1 MAWGRSSVLQSP
13 GSTSDSA
20 KCFVNFCSHNFRE
33 FFELE
38 QQIAKEL
45 KTDPYLD
52 LEDIAG
58 LDQIRLTLLTMHRIA
73 RLIFKI
79 YGAEIDR
86 IEARLSKSRKKAS
99 ASLRQ
104 LWRSIRDRMEIVVA
118 IPEEEI
124 LSMSSQNISKLV
136 QNISLKKKSI
146 NWELV
151 VMNILDIA
159 LKKIHPLDNRLHQF
173 VAQKTSAD
181 LVDQLRD
188 VYGNVQYRDYN
199 ISRLYWIKLGHYFH
213 VSSLF
218 RALLQA
224 ETSKIIVQK
233 PTGQILRVCENYTD
247 FVSVFPG
254 VYLIWKSDEL
264 RLYYEVTKLFKVI
277 ATFTQEKL
285 MKVVGSY
292 VRKSA
297 IYILVQKDKTNYQSL
312 L

>member
-58 LDQIRLTLLTMHRIA
+58 LDQIRLILLTMHRIA
-73 RLIFKI
+73 RLIFKT

-86 IEARLSKSRKKAS
+86 VEARLSKSRKKAS
-99 ASLRQ
+99 ASLLQ

-124 LSMSSQNISKLV
+124 LSISSQKISKLV
-136 QNISLKKKSI
+136 QNISLKKKGDGR
-146 NWELV
+146 LV

-159 LKKIHPLDNRLHQF
+159 LKKIHPLDNRLQQY
-173 VAQKTSAD
+173 VAQMTSAD
-181 LVDQLRD
+181 LMEQLR
-188 VYGNVQYRDYN
+188 VT
-199 ISRLYWIKLGHYFH
+199 SRLHGNLNNRKLYWMKQGKCVYVL
-213 VSSLF
+213 SLL
-218 RALLQA
+218 RAFIQA

-254 VYLIWKSDEL
+254 VYLIWKSDEF
-264 RLYYEVTKLFKVI
+264 RLYYEVT
-277 ATFTQEKL
+277 
-285 MKVVGSY
+285 
-292 VRKSA
+292 
-297 IYILVQKDKTNYQSL
+297 
-312 L
+312 